1 VIFLKIIENILKKI
15 FFETVEKTYGKE
27 IAEKV
32 YIQETN
38 NSVFGDYQTNF
49 AMITSKDLRQAPRKT
64 AESLIE
70 NIQNNEIIE
79 KLEIAGPGFI
89 NIYLKKEFLIEM
101 LLKVEN
107 EKYDF
112 EINTDGEVII
122 DYSSPNIAKEMHIG
136 HLRSTIIGDSIKKI
150 MQFMGYK
157 VIGDNHIGDW
167 GTQFGKLIVAYKNWL
182 DENNYKE
189 NAIDELERLYVLF
202 SQKAEED
209 DSLNTLA
216 KDELKKLQD
225 GDEENTRLWKEFV
238 SVSLEEYDKV
248 YKRLGIHFDTYNGES
263 FYHDLMKEVIDLM
276 EEKKLVK
283 ESEGALVV
291 EFDEKDN
298 LPTCIVRKSN
308 KSFLYT
314 TSDIACIKYR
324 RENYNINK
332 LVYVTDQR
340 QQMHFKQVFKIA
352 EMLGF
357 NEEKAHV
364 YFGLMRFAD
373 GVFSTRKGNVIKLK
387 ELLDKAKEKA
397 LEILK
402 ERNSTGN
409 LEEKAEIIG
418 MGAVKYA
425 DLSQNRTSDII
436 FEWDKILSFSS
447 NSSPYLQY
455 TYARINSLTKKSQV
469 EIKEEIKDLQTD
481 FEINLAKM
489 IVKFPSAIL
498 KAAESYKPNVLSDYL
513 YNLAQT
519 FNSFYN
525 NVPVLKSE
533 EEELNTRIYLC
544 YKTARIIKKGLELLG
559 IKTLEEM

>member
-1 VIFLKIIENILKKI
+1 MKIIENILKKI

>member
-1 VIFLKIIENILKKI
+1 LKIIENILKKI
-15 FFETVEKTYGKE
+15 FFETVEKSYGKE

-64 AESLIE
+64 AESLIQ

-533 EEELNTRIYLC
+533 EDELNTRIYLC
-544 YKTARIIKKGLELLG
+544 SKTARIIKKGLELLG